1 MTVTE
6 RDATIRD
13 FVIFQLKLVLDGG
26 KDFVAFWLSIVAICL
41 DVLAGRGRRPR
52 LFYSVVRA
60 SERFERWVD
69 LHSVVREVGSGD
81 EPDRVEDGASRDTL
95 MAEVERLVRGGEAD
109 RAKAI
114 ALLRERSADLR
125 RRVIDPEKPK

>member
-60 SERFERWVD
+60 SERFEDWVD
-69 LHSVVREVGSGD
+69 LHSVVREVDGGD
-81 EPDRVEDGASRDTL
+81 DVDRLGDGAQRDTF

-114 ALLRERSADLR
+114 AMLRERGDDLR
-125 RRVIDPEKPK
+125 RRVIDPEPPK